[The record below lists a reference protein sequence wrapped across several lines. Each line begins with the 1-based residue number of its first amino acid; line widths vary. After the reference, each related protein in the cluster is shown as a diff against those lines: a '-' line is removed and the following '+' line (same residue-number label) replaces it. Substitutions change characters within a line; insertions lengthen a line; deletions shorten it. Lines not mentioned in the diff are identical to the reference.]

1 MLKKEGIVLNNDFN
15 GSASSMAMH
24 RFFAVARL
32 HHTCIEEYV
41 KKSDIDIHRSQNII
55 LGHICMN
62 EGISQKEIAEH
73 FGISPAA
80 VTGSVKALEKA
91 GYVTRESDP
100 RDTRVNVLC
109 PTEKGREVVGRFRSY
124 FDMIDESIMKGIE
137 GEKLEI
143 FNECLGIMEKNI
155 TEQLERG

>member
-1 MLKKEGIVLNNDFN
+1 
-15 GSASSMAMH
+15 MH

-41 KKSDIDIHRSQNII
+41 KNSEIDIHRSQNMI

-62 EGISQKEIAEH
+62 EGTSQKEIAEH

-91 GYVTRESDP
+91 GYVRRESDP
-100 RDTRVNVLC
+100 RDTRVKVLTS
-109 PTEKGREVVGRFRSY
+109 TEKGRKVVDRFRSY
-124 FDMIDESIMKGIE
+124 FDMIDESILKGID
-137 GEKLEI
+137 GEKLEV
-143 FNECLGIMEKNI
+143 FNECLAIMERNI